1 MPEKKRYAQV
11 GLGSRSAMFSHALM
25 GDFSQYGSLVA
36 LCDINPARLAYANE
50 TFADKFGAAP
60 LPVYGPTDFL
70 KMIQENK
77 VDVVIVTTMD
87 RTHHRYIVQAME
99 AGCDVIT
106 EKPMTIDADKCNE
119 IRDAIARTGR
129 KLRVTF
135 NYRYAPRNSR
145 VKELLMSGVI
155 GDVKSVHFEW
165 LLDTKHGADYFRRW
179 HRDKKN
185 SGGLFV
191 HKATHH
197 FDLVNWWLDTEP
209 VQVYAQGGLFFY
221 GRENAEKR
229 GVTEFYDRGTGN
241 PVAAK
246 DPFSLDL
253 SKDDKL
259 RKMYLE
265 AEKHDGY
272 RRDQSVFGDCI
283 SIEDDMSAIVNYKS
297 GAVMSYHLTAY
308 SPWEGYRIAFNGT
321 KGRLEVE
328 VVEKS
333 YVSGSAKDQNLP
345 ELRDGKAVEL
355 DEKARILVR
364 PHWGKPSEIIIDGG
378 KDAGHGGGDIR
389 LLRDVLIGTDADP
402 LGRAADHEAGT
413 RSIMVGIAA
422 NRSLATGLP
431 VRIADLLKS

>member
-1 MPEKKRYAQV
+1 
-11 GLGSRSAMFSHALM
+11 
-25 GDFSQYGSLVA
+25 
-36 LCDINPARLAYANE
+36 
-50 TFADKFGAAP
+50 
-60 LPVYGPTDFL
+60 
-70 KMIQENK
+70 
-77 VDVVIVTTMD
+77 
-87 RTHHRYIVQAME
+87 
-99 AGCDVIT
+99 
-106 EKPMTIDADKCNE
+106 
-119 IRDAIARTGR
+119 
-129 KLRVTF
+129 
-135 NYRYAPRNSR
+135 
-145 VKELLMSGVI
+145 MSGVI
-155 GDVKSVHFEW
+155 GDVSRSISNGSWTRSTGRTISAAGTGQEELGRLVR
-165 LLDTKHGADYFRRW
+165 AQ
-179 HRDKKN
+179 
-185 SGGLFV
+185 
-191 HKATHH
+191 ATHH

-209 VQVYAQGGLFFY
+209 LQVYAQGGLFFY

-241 PVAAK
+241 PVAAA

-253 SKDDKL
+253 AKDDKL

-321 KGRLEVE
+321 KGPGSRSRGEILRV
-328 VVEKS
+328 
-333 YVSGSAKDQNLP
+333 GSAKDQNQP

-431 VRIADLLKS
+431 VRIADLLNPDRFPKPDNTWCRFDKGSILSFISEPE

>member
-1 MPEKKRYAQV
+1 MPAKKRYAQV
-11 GLGSRSAMFSHALM
+11 GVGSRSMMFSHALM
-25 GDFSQYGSLVA
+25 GDFAEHGTLVA
-36 LCDINPARLAYANE
+36 ICDINPTRLAYANE
-50 TFADKFGAAP
+50 VFAQKFGAAP
-60 LPVYGPTDFL
+60 LPTYAPKDFV
-70 KMIQENK
+70 KMIKDNK

-87 RTHHRYIVQAME
+87 RTHHSYIVQAMD

-106 EKPMTIDADKCNE
+106 EKPMTIDADKHAQ
-119 IRDAIARTGR
+119 IYDAIQRTGR

-145 VKELLMSGVI
+145 VKELLASGVI

-165 LLDTKHGADYFRRW
+165 LLDTVHGADYFRRW
-179 HRDKKN
+179 HRDKRN

-197 FDLVNWWLDTEP
+197 FDLVNWWLGTEP
-209 VQVYAQGGLFFY
+209 VQVFAQGGLVFY

-241 PVAAK
+241 PIAAK
-246 DPFSLDL
+246 DPFALDL
-253 SKDDKL
+253 SKDEKF

-283 SIEDDMSAIVNYKS
+283 SIEDDMSALVTYKS

-321 KGRLEVE
+321 KGRIEVE

-333 YVSGSAKDQNLP
+333 YVSGSEKDQNQP
-345 ELRDGKAVEL
+345 DLRDGKTIEL

-364 PHWGKPSEIIIDGG
+364 PHWGKPSEIVIDGG

-389 LLRDVLIGTDADP
+389 LLRDVLVGAEDDP
-402 LGRAADHEAGT
+402 LGRAADHRAGT
-413 RSIMVGIAA
+413 QSIMVGIAA

-431 VRIADLLKS
+431 VKIADLLKR